1 MKVKNAINILELT
14 IDILRQYENN
24 NLEDILKDI
33 KEKIPYGENNPKSSV
48 VRKSE
53 DKPDKS
59 YSGIIDKIK
68 EMTKEEQIAYLS
80 KFKKAELIKIAA
92 SIEIK
97 LQSRDKKDTLIHYI
111 INHFSFIELNE
122 QIGKRPNQ
130 LEKMLKL

>member
-1 MKVKNAINILELT
+1 
-14 IDILRQYENN
+14 
-24 NLEDILKDI
+24 
-33 KEKIPYGENNPKSSV
+33 
-48 VRKSE
+48 
-53 DKPDKS
+53 
-59 YSGIIDKIK
+59 
-68 EMTKEEQIAYLS
+68 MTKEEQIAYLS